1 VGGLKSESERGS
13 GPKISTLRAL
23 AREKLDFFVLTETR
37 VDVRAVKKIK
47 LKRNLHATM
56 HSLHP
61 RPRGGVIVFSKKEH
75 KLIPDSV
82 RTSQSPG
89 HFAVGVY
96 EIKTSRVIVAGV
108 YGCSES
114 DDRPSLAIVQDLRD
128 RIQELSHVY
137 HTRTVLLA
145 GDFNATL
152 SQADAN
158 NQIISKPNTV
168 QALHTLIEDHQL
180 VDLRANAG
188 CLTHTWHRRDS
199 SRQSSRIDL
208 ILTNIPMQC
217 RHYKLTQIIFDH
229 ALVHGTINLDRR
241 QITHAMKDFVLG
253 SEEFLIRSQERIE
266 EFFLNRGREEMRED
280 GLGGAPEDAMGNNM
294 DDQYCFDDPLS
305 GQTTMHAF
313 SDLVHDL
320 SALHNEIA
328 KSKAGRV
335 SKTLRE
341 TSASL
346 FRLQQKL
353 KGEACRVKRQDMQ
366 EEILRLQQTLKIDI
380 Q

>member
-1 VGGLKSESERGS
+1 
-13 GPKISTLRAL
+13 
-23 AREKLDFFVLTETR
+23 

-61 RPRGGVIVFSKKEH
+61 RPRGGVIVFTKKEH
-75 KLIPDSV
+75 KLIPESV

-89 HFAVGVY
+89 HFVVGVY

-114 DDRPSLAIVQDLRD
+114 GDRPSLAIVQDLRD
-128 RIQELSHVY
+128 GIQELSHVY

-158 NQIISKPNTV
+158 NQIINKPNMA

-180 VDLRANAG
+180 VDLGANVG
-188 CLTHTWHRRDS
+188 CLTHTWHRRGS
-199 SRQSSRIDL
+199 SGQSSRIDL
-208 ILTNIPMQC
+208 ILTNIPMQR
-217 RHYKLTQIIFDH
+217 RHYKLTQTIFDH
-229 ALVHGTINLDRR
+229 AFVHGTINLDRR

-266 EFFLNRGREEMRED
+266 DFFLSRRREEMRED

-328 KSKAGRV
+328 TSKAGLARV
-335 SKTLRE
+335 QDTERNFCFPLSFTAKT
-341 TSASL
+341 
-346 FRLQQKL
+346 
-353 KGEACRVKRQDMQ
+353 
-366 EEILRLQQTLKIDI
+366 
-380 Q
+380 